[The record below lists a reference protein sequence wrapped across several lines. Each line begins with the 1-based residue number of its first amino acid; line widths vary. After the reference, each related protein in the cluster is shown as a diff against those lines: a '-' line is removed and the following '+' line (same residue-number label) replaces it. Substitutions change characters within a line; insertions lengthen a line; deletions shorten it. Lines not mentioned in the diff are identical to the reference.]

1 MDITDH
7 DFGPGAQTRVRR
19 NQAFQQRSI
28 ECRCDPPG
36 SGEEHCTGHCVLRA
50 EIERLKAYEQMWHEQ
65 YASDLVQARAEIERL
80 RIELHRVAESR
91 RGQRERAECAEAE
104 NGRLRAAY
112 QQIENAPNEDIR
124 KLAVAHMWTVL
135 NEAFGRAKDGQ

>member
-7 DFGPGAQTRVRR
+7 DFGPGAQTSEV
-19 NQAFQQRSI
+19 QQGI
-28 ECRCDPPG
+28 ECHCDPPG

-80 RIELHRVAESR
+80 RGA
-91 RGQRERAECAEAE
+91 RAEEQAREA
-104 NGRLRAAY
+104 
-112 QQIENAPNEDIR
+112 
-124 KLAVAHMWTVL
+124 
-135 NEAFGRAKDGQ
+135 